1 MHPAL
6 ALVFKPCAT
15 PCMKLGIRVGRVDQ
29 HIGIDDQQ
37 SLAFLGLKQ
46 CRAVRNIDKSTA
58 AAQFRQSRDHRPLW
72 FGP

>member
-1 MHPAL
+1 
-6 ALVFKPCAT
+6 
-15 PCMKLGIRVGRVDQ
+15 MKLGIRVACVHQ

-37 SLAFLGLKQ
+37 SLAFHALKQ

-58 AAQFRQSRDHRPLW
+58 AAEFRQSRHHRPFL